1 MASEILCDFMG
12 FEEQQLVLCGL
23 SYKYYKLYLEN
34 EPFID

>member
-23 SYKYYKLYLEN
+23 SYKHKLYLEN